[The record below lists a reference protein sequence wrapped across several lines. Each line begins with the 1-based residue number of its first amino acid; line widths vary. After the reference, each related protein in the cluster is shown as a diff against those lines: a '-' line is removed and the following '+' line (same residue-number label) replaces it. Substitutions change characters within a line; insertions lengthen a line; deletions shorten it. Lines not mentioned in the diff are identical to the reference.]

1 MEKLKECIP
10 YVSSKDMLLVS
21 EGMLL
26 FFPPVLNT
34 TRDRLLHLR
43 FPLIPLINFSG
54 YEMSPEYSEARM
66 KAT

>member
-10 YVSSKDMLLVS
+10 YVYSKAMLSVS
-21 EGMLL
+21 ECMFL
-26 FFPPVLNT
+26 FFPVLNT

-54 YEMSPEYSEARM
+54 YEMSPEYSEA
-66 KAT
+66 KG

>member
-26 FFPPVLNT
+26 FFPLC
-34 TRDRLLHLR
+34 
-43 FPLIPLINFSG
+43 
-54 YEMSPEYSEARM
+54 
-66 KAT
+66 

>member
-1 MEKLKECIP
+1 MHSIRVLEG
-10 YVSSKDMLLVS
+10 YAFSKGNACFS
-21 EGMLL
+21 
-26 FFPPVLNT
+26 FSPVLNT

>member
-1 MEKLKECIP
+1 MHSIRVLEGHAF
-10 YVSSKDMLLVS
+10 SKRTHAS
-21 EGMLL
+21 F
-26 FFPPVLNT
+26 FFPSVLNT